1 MIALLF
7 DWFVIFS
14 SILIS
19 VTFNNILIYLVA
31 IILIGSRTVSYTH
44 LTAHSILMQD
54 KKYRE
59 AHHCTG
65 FFKTTLPGF
74 YSVVKDICTPNSKMK
89 ES

>member
-31 IILIGSRTVSYTH
+31 
-44 LTAHSILMQD
+44 
-54 KKYRE
+54 
-59 AHHCTG
+59 
-65 FFKTTLPGF
+65 
-74 YSVVKDICTPNSKMK
+74 
-89 ES
+89 